1 MRGVSARILLG
12 CVGLA
17 LVAPALADPLTKPA
31 TPEEYAALGKLP
43 DWTGVWQPDWSTL
56 FASRAASA
64 PVLLPGPAKALADFN
79 AAKAKG
85 ENLQTELANCVPPG
99 MPQIMRMP
107 YPIEFLYTAGKVVLV
122 IETESQVRHIYT
134 DGRPLPDDPD
144 PYYNGWSVGHWEGDT
159 LVVDTI
165 GLNPK
170 TSLIAGVHPSEKA
183 KIQERIH
190 LIGPDKMAIQTTITD
205 PEVLAQ
211 PFVMETNYLRRRDWQ
226 IKEYVCQENN
236 RDAAD
241 EFGRPSLDI
250 SKK

>member
-1 MRGVSARILLG
+1 MTGFGRRILLG
-12 CVGLA
+12 CAALA
-17 LVAPALADPLTKPA
+17 LVAPAMADPPTLPAKPG
-31 TPEEYAALGKLP
+31 EYGALEKLP
-43 DWTGVWQPDWSTL
+43 DWTGVWTPDFSGIQQ
-56 FASRAASA
+56 SRNVT
-64 PVLLPGPAKALADFN
+64 PVLVPAAAKALADFT

-85 ENLQTELANCVPPG
+85 ENLQTQLANCVPPG

-107 YPIEFLYTAGKVVLV
+107 YPMQFLYTAGKIVLI

-170 TSLIAGVHPSEKA
+170 TTLVEGVHPTEKT

-190 LIGPDKMAIQTTITD
+190 LIEKNKMQIVTTITD
-205 PEVLAQ
+205 PGVFAQ
-211 PFVMETNYLRRRDWQ
+211 PLVLTTNYARRRDWQ

-236 RDAAD
+236 HDAAD
-241 EFGRPSLDI
+241 DFGRPSFELE
-250 SKK
+250 KK